1 MTFPKMPANSP
12 SSLATSPGKPG
23 GVAAM
28 PLPREHGA
36 WGILAVS
43 YLLGLAVARDAT
55 WASLL
60 CGAAALLAML
70 GRRPTANALRTR
82 GARLAD
88 LGWSIALLGAAA
100 GAAAVALALRPDLW
114 PIFAVVAT
122 LFGADLAMLV
132 VRLGRT
138 AWGEMPG
145 ILGLALASVLGH
157 ASASPALGERSWAL
171 GLVCA
176 LYFVGSIPFVRG
188 FVRARAA
195 FARSDGTA
203 RLAAQPAALYYLAA
217 LNVTGLLG
225 LVRAIPLL
233 APAALL
239 PAALKALWLSFG
251 RARLDRR
258 VQVLG
263 VLEVFHSLVFAGL
276 AWLAFYF

>member
-1 MTFPKMPANSP
+1 MTAPKQIADPA
-12 SSLATSPGKPG
+12 SLLPASRGKPG
-23 GVAAM
+23 IAAM

-55 WASLL
+55 WASLS

-88 LGWSIALLGAAA
+88 VGFALALLGAAA
-100 GAAAVALALRPDLW
+100 GLAAATLALRPDLW

-122 LFGADLAMLV
+122 LFAADLAMLV

-138 AWGEMPG
+138 AWGELPG
-145 ILGLALASVLGH
+145 IAGLALASVLGH

-171 GLVCA
+171 GLLCV

-195 FARSDGTA
+195 FARGDGAA

-217 LNVTGLLG
+217 INVAGVLG
-225 LVRAIPLL
+225 LIRAFPLL